1 MMFDKIKEYFKK
13 KELPKKIVN
22 ALKPRVIF
30 LDKDN
35 KEIIYKEHLRDE
47 GMLVIEDENG
57 LTKIPTSGLKIKGK

>member
-1 MMFDKIKEYFKK
+1 MFDKIKEYFKK
-13 KELPKKIVN
+13 KELPKKIID

-47 GMLVIEDENG
+47 GMLVIKDGNG